1 MVRTITHAMLFLVTS
16 RIRITTL
23 MSICPVF
30 YRVFLAQ
37 YKIKIT
43 DYPRASMTPRF
54 TESSRLTH

>member
-1 MVRTITHAMLFLVTS
+1 MVCTITHAMLFLVTS

-37 YKIKIT
+37 CKIKIT

-54 TESSRLTH
+54 TDSSRLTH